1 MKEPCVFYFI
11 FLRGLGLKGR
21 FAVKAS
27 GGIQV
32 KVFSVIRVVQ
42 VILFEK
48 NKAQDLY
55 RRRAPWSFPRCFFPE
70 DSIPMVFDGLT
81 LSVETVEVEW
91 LRESKSCVVYFV
103 GWMNPRWILLS
114 DRNFGL

>member
-11 FLRGLGLKGR
+11 FWGGGAKGR
-21 FAVKAS
+21 FAVEAS

-55 RRRAPWSFPRCFFPE
+55 RRRAPWSNAWFSGRL
-70 DSIPMVFDGLT
+70 DDG
-81 LSVETVEVEW
+81 V
-91 LRESKSCVVYFV
+91 
-103 GWMNPRWILLS
+103 
-114 DRNFGL
+114 